1 MTRGRR
7 RQQLGSK
14 RNFKSPREVPRANTG
29 AVLQGPATQGR
40 VVGAV
45 MRFLDGMQGVRGS
58 SPLSSTRHNASAAL
72 LLRAV
77 CQQIVSNH
85 FL

>member
-45 MRFLDGMQGVRGS
+45 MRFLDGMQGVTVALAGPEPAVFGS
-58 SPLSSTRHNASAAL
+58 GADCC
-72 LLRAV
+72 RA
-77 CQQIVSNH
+77 
-85 FL
+85 